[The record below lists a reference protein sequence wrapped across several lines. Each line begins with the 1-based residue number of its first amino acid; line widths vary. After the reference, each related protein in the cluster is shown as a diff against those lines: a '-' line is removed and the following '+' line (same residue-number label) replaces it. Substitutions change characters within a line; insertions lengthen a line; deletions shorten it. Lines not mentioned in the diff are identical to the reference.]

1 MTALVHTS
9 GLQRY
14 FGAGESLVRAV
25 DGVDLTVDGG
35 EFVGVMGPSGCG
47 KSTLLYLLA
56 GLVRPSS
63 GEISLGGQRVERLSR
78 SAWARLRRRRIGFV
92 FQSYNLVDNLTV
104 LENLQLP
111 GMLGGRSGRAARRR
125 ALALLDEL
133 GVADKAPATPAVL
146 SGGQR
151 QRVAVARAM
160 MNEPELLLA
169 DEPTGNLDTAAT
181 TEVLGLLKRSHRAGQ
196 AIVLVTHDPR
206 VATAAERLITMRD
219 GQVVDETML
228 TAGTARKLRLH
239 DVVDT
244 S

>member
-1 MTALVHTS
+1 VTALVRAS
-9 GLQRY
+9 GLQRF

-25 DGVDLTVDGG
+25 DGIDLTVGHG
-35 EFVGVMGPSGCG
+35 EFVSVMGPSGCG
-47 KSTLLYLLA
+47 KSTLLYLLG
-56 GLVRPSS
+56 GLLRPSG

-78 SAWARLRRRRIGFV
+78 SAWARLRRQGIGFV

-125 ALALLDEL
+125 ALGLLDEL
-133 GVADKAPATPAVL
+133 GVADKARVTPTVL

-151 QRVAVARAM
+151 QRVAVARAL

-181 TEVLGLLKRSHRAGQ
+181 TEVIGLLKRSHRAGR

-219 GQVVDETML
+219 GQVVDQTML
-228 TAGTARKLRLH
+228 TSGTGQDLRLY
-239 DVVDT
+239 DVLDK

>member
-1 MTALVHTS
+1 VTALVRTS
-9 GLQRY
+9 GLQRF

-25 DGVDLTVDGG
+25 DGIDLTVGHG
-35 EFVGVMGPSGCG
+35 EFVSVMGPSGCG
-47 KSTLLYLLA
+47 KSTLLYLLG
-56 GLVRPSS
+56 GLLRPSG

-92 FQSYNLVDNLTV
+92 FQTYNLVDNLTV

-111 GMLGGRSGRAARRR
+111 GMLTGRSGRAARQR
-125 ALALLDEL
+125 ALELLDEL
-133 GVADKAPATPAVL
+133 GVADKARVTPAVL

-151 QRVAVARAM
+151 QRVAVARAL

-169 DEPTGNLDTAAT
+169 DEPTGNLDTTAT
-181 TEVLGLLKRSHRAGQ
+181 TEVIGLLTRTHRAGRG
-196 AIVLVTHDPR
+196 IVLVTHDPR
-206 VATAAERLITMRD
+206 VATAAQRLITMRD
-219 GQVVDETML
+219 GQVVDQTML
-228 TAGTARKLRLH
+228 TSGTGQDLRLR

>member
-1 MTALVHTS
+1 MTTLVQTS
-9 GLQRY
+9 GLERSY
-14 FGAGESLVRAV
+14 GAGESLVRAV
-25 DGVDLTVDGG
+25 DGIDLAVGEG
-35 EFVGVMGPSGCG
+35 EFVSVMGPSGCG

-56 GLVRPSS
+56 GLLPPSR
-63 GEISLGGQRVERLSR
+63 GQITLGGQRVERLSR

-125 ALALLDEL
+125 ALTLLDEL
-133 GVADKAPATPAVL
+133 GVADKARATPGVL

-151 QRVAVARAM
+151 QRVAVARAL

-169 DEPTGNLDTAAT
+169 DEPTGNLDSAAT
-181 TEVLGLLKRSHRAGQ
+181 TEVLGLLRQSHRDGQ

-206 VATAAERLITMRD
+206 VATAAQRLVTMRD

-228 TAGTARKLRLH
+228 TAGTGQKLHLS
-239 DVVDT
+239 DVVDN

>member
-1 MTALVHTS
+1 VTTLVRTA

-25 DGVDLTVDGG
+25 DGIDLTVEHG
-35 EFVGVMGPSGCG
+35 EFVSVMGPSGCG
-47 KSTLLYLLA
+47 KSTLLYLLG
-56 GLVRPSS
+56 GLLRPSG
-63 GEISLGGQRVERLSR
+63 GEISLGEQRVDRLSR

-125 ALALLDEL
+125 ALGLLDEL
-133 GVADKAPATPAVL
+133 GVGDKARVTPSVL

-151 QRVAVARAM
+151 QRVAVARAL

-181 TEVLGLLKRSHRAGQ
+181 TEVIGLLKRSHGSGR

-219 GQVVDETML
+219 GQVVDQTML
-228 TAGTARKLRLH
+228 TGGTGQDLH
-239 DVVDT
+239 LYDVVDT

>member
-1 MTALVHTS
+1 VTALVCTS
-9 GLQRY
+9 GLQRF

-25 DGVDLTVDGG
+25 DGIDLTVDQG

-47 KSTLLYLLA
+47 KSTLLYLLG
-56 GLVRPSS
+56 GLLRPSG
-63 GEISLGGQRVERLSR
+63 GEISVGGQRVERLSR

-125 ALALLDEL
+125 ALGLLEEL
-133 GVADKAPATPAVL
+133 GVADKARATPAVL

-151 QRVAVARAM
+151 QRVAVARAL

-181 TEVLGLLKRSHRAGQ
+181 TEVIGLLKRSHRAGQ

-219 GQVVDETML
+219 GRMVDQTML
-228 TAGTARKLRLH
+228 TSGTGRNLSLY
-239 DVVDT
+239 DVLDP